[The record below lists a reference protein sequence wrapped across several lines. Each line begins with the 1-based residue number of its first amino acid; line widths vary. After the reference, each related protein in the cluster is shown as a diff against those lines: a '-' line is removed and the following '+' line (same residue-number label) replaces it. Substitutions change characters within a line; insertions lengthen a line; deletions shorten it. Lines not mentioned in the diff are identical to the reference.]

1 MATATVVL
9 GGMVGLVV
17 GIPVIASTIP
27 SQELLSS
34 SGKDWSPLDPTE
46 VAKIKGNT
54 DPVKIF
60 FKHKVQDGYLPAS
73 MVEDYVWGVPMTPAQ
88 YDQMKAQRADLFQDK
103 GGEVGYPDEIYVVPL
118 GFVVFSSICPHLGC
132 RFAWD
137 TRPRA
142 SSSARATTR
151 EFERDGAARG
161 RPRAARPRPAAAAR
175 RERQSRSDLDTVQ
188 PRHGRPGHRL
198 VCVMVIVSN
207 DAELD
212 RTAHRPG
219 HGQINDF
226 LTEDVP
232 GGASYWYVFGS
243 ATMFAMILQIVTG
256 IFLTFY
262 YAPSV
267 DDRVGIDALHLPK
280 SPARLVHHQPPLLGR
295 DGDDRADG
303 RCTCCKSLIWGA
315 YKKPREVSGSSA

>member
-132 RFAWD
+132 KFNWVQD
-137 TRPRA
+137 KKVFLCPCHG
-142 SSSARATTR
+142 S
-151 EFERDGAARG
+151 EFKEDGDHIAGPAARG
-161 RPRAARPRPAAAAR
+161 LDPLPLRDESGKAEVIWIRYKAAIA
-175 RERQSRSDLDTVQ
+175 
-188 PRHGRPGHRL
+188 
-198 VCVMVIVSN
+198 
-207 DAELD
+207 
-212 RTAHRPG
+212 
-219 HGQINDF
+219 
-226 LTEDVP
+226 
-232 GGASYWYVFGS
+232 
-243 ATMFAMILQIVTG
+243 
-256 IFLTFY
+256 
-262 YAPSV
+262 
-267 DDRVGIDALHLPK
+267 DRVII
-280 SPARLVHHQPPLLGR
+280 SY
-295 DGDDRADG
+295 
-303 RCTCCKSLIWGA
+303 S
-315 YKKPREVSGSSA
+315 